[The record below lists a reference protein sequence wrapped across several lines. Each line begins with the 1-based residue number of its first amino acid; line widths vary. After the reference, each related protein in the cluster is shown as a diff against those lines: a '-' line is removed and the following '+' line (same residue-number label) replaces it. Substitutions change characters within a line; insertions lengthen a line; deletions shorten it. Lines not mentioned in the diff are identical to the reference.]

1 MSAKAAPAKRP
12 SPAPGAGAAAAGSSS
27 ATSAADTAKERAN
40 ALYKEGR
47 YEDALAAYSAAIEAA
62 PTTTLYTNRA
72 AAQFMLKRF
81 DEAKADCA
89 KAVELDRGNAKAYIR
104 SAKAHVGLG
113 DFAGALSQLER
124 GMLMD
129 PRDEGVRSERATV
142 QAQQRRFEAARAA
155 LASKQYERALA
166 GFDALAEVCPA
177 SYELHMGRVDALV
190 GLKRLEEAY
199 TVTGELMSGRKAAA
213 DTGASSA
220 AAEAESEKAKAAR
233 KDGASGGAGAAASAS
248 KGVSAALASR
258 GGTDTR
264 LLLKRAQ
271 ILNVQGNAPGAI
283 RHLQEAL
290 RVDPDDAAAAR
301 MLRGLRK
308 QEALKSAGNDHF
320 KAGRWQDAVDSYTE
334 CLALSDGG
342 AAAAGGSSSG
352 GAGSAVAEL
361 GENPGFTSKLY
372 ANRAAAY
379 MKLSKHEAAF
389 ADCSRCIELDETYS
403 KAYVR
408 RAQAGAA
415 IGDVEKLE
423 TAVRDYAKAKEL
435 VAAEAKAAG
444 SSIDREFMRELERGQ
459 REAKA
464 ALKKAKRLDYYK
476 ILGFEPADY
485 PAGSSARAA
494 LGEDDF
500 RKAYR
505 KMALKYHPDK
515 QAGCTEEEQ
524 AKAEAQFKLVGE
536 AYAILNDPTKRR
548 QYDAGA
554 TFNSSGTCT
563 VRRVDHLHLVA
574 GHAERHRSAAQ
585 LPRPFHI
592 RGCFVLPPRSH
603 PSVLQTSDPL
613 PVSLLQATL
622 T

>member
-1 MSAKAAPAKRP
+1 MSSKAPPAKRP
-12 SPAPGAGAAAAGSSS
+12 SPAPGAAGAAAGAS
-27 ATSAADTAKERAN
+27 ATSSAADTAKERAN
-40 ALYKEGR
+40 NLYKEGR
-47 YEDALAAYSAAIEAA
+47 YEDALAAYTAAIEAS

-72 AAQFMLKRF
+72 AAHFMLKRF
-81 DEAKADCA
+81 DDAKADCA

-213 DTGASSA
+213 DTGASAA

-233 KDGASGGAGAAASAS
+233 KDGASGGAGASASSSSS

-271 ILNVQGNAPGAI
+271 ILNVQGNAAGAI

-320 KAGRWQDAVDSYTE
+320 KGGRWQDAVDAYTE
-334 CLALSDGG
+334 CLALSDG
-342 AAAAGGSSSG
+342 AAAGASGSAGGSG
-352 GAGSAVAEL
+352 SGSASAVAEL

-372 ANRAAAY
+372 ANRAAAL
-379 MKLSKHEAAF
+379 MKLGKHEAAF
-389 ADCSRCIELDETYS
+389 ADCSRCIELDDGYS

-415 IGDVEKLE
+415 IGDVDKLE

-444 SSIDREFMRELERGQ
+444 SSVDREFLRELDKGQ

-476 ILGFEPADY
+476 ILGFEPSEY

-500 RKAYR
+500 RK
-505 KMALKYHPDK
+505 
-515 QAGCTEEEQ
+515 
-524 AKAEAQFKLVGE
+524 
-536 AYAILNDPTKRR
+536 
-548 QYDAGA
+548 
-554 TFNSSGTCT
+554 
-563 VRRVDHLHLVA
+563 
-574 GHAERHRSAAQ
+574 
-585 LPRPFHI
+585 
-592 RGCFVLPPRSH
+592 
-603 PSVLQTSDPL
+603 
-613 PVSLLQATL
+613 
-622 T
+622 